1 VSCVNLIHK
10 YTASVLFTVLVFA
23 ALLAVI
29 YQARRP
35 LTAFIFAI
43 LFAYL
48 LDPLVG
54 RFQNGL
60 RGSRGLAIAATYLLL
75 GVAIGAFGI
84 TIGPRIFKEAERLG
98 RELPELMEN
107 VGSGQIAQQFGS
119 QRGWD
124 DKTQLQ
130 VQQFLSGHRDE
141 ITQYAQIVAN
151 RAAGLAG
158 SLMWLLL
165 IPILAAFLLKDHS
178 HFAEMF
184 LQLIEGN
191 QQRLFF
197 SSLLND
203 LDAMLATFI
212 RAQLS
217 FAALGLVAY
226 TSFLLLAQFPYA
238 FALGPIAGLLE
249 FIPFVGPLV
258 TALLILGMA
267 VLTGYTHWF
276 AVLVFLILWRGIQ
289 DYITSPYLMGRGLK
303 LHPFAVICGVL
314 AGGEIAGV
322 VGLFLSVPVMAS
334 LRIIWKAWRLQPAG
348 NEISRGS
355 GSSGW
360 NVKAQTHSEATQPP
374 R

>member
-1 VSCVNLIHK
+1 MNVIHRR
-10 YTASVLFTVLVFA
+10 TASVLFTIVISSLLLVL
-23 ALLAVI
+23 I

-35 LTAFIFAI
+35 LTALIFAI

-48 LDPLVG
+48 LDPLVA
-54 RFQNGL
+54 RLQTFL
-60 RGSRGLAIAATYLLL
+60 RRSRGLAVAVTYLLL
-75 GVAIGAFGI
+75 GVAITTFGI
-84 TIGPRIFKEAERLG
+84 TAGPRIFREAERLG
-98 RELPELMEN
+98 RELPELTEN

-124 DKTQLQ
+124 YKTQLQ

-141 ITQYAQIVAN
+141 ITQYAQMVAN

-158 SLMWLLL
+158 NLMWLLL

-197 SSLLND
+197 RSLLND

-238 FALGPIAGLLE
+238 FALGAIAGLLE

-276 AVLVFLILWRGIQ
+276 VVLVFLILWRGIQ

-360 NVKAQTHSEATQPP
+360 NVRSQTHSEATQPP